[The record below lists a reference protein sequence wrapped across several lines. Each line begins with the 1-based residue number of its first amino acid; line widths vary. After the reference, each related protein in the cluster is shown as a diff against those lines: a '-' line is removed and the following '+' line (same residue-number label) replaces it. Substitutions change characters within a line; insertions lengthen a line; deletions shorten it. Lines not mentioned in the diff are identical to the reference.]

1 MHYEVSAIST
11 SNTRLVRNS
20 ILNFPSKVW
29 TWFCG
34 FIICAVLLNILLAKI
49 YLALKCVKSLDLLG
63 IYIHVCWDCS
73 KLKKSS
79 CITTRDIEEIER
91 KEKKNFCFTNPT
103 KKQLKKLFDF
113 ILEQDFLSIFIYWY
127 CSELRSVGE
136 IVSCPP
142 TYSISITAVK
152 QAAICRWTWEKGRQ
166 GKKKKKNQRKR
177 GLVTFFQT
185 IFSACVFLFKCVR
198 FYCHIN

>member
-1 MHYEVSAIST
+1 M
-11 SNTRLVRNS
+11 
-20 ILNFPSKVW
+20 
-29 TWFCG
+29 
-34 FIICAVLLNILLAKI
+34 LAKI

-79 CITTRDIEEIER
+79 CITTRDIEEIEI

-103 KKQLKKLFDF
+103 KKAVEETVRLYFGAGFSQYLHLLVLLRTEICRGDS
-113 ILEQDFLSIFIYWY
+113 FLSSYPQHFHH
-127 CSELRSVGE
+127 CSQTGSNMQMNLGKR
-136 IVSCPP
+136 
-142 TYSISITAVK
+142 
-152 QAAICRWTWEKGRQ
+152 QA
-166 GKKKKKNQRKR
+166 GKKKKLKR

-185 IFSACVFLFKCVR
+185 IISACVFLFKCVR